1 MVARD
6 VRVSR
11 AEVLK
16 MISYQFSREQL
27 CKVLADTIEMYLEY
41 VDVRGMDPV
50 RGAMAAI
57 DETIQGL
64 EAEKELEN
72 LGEARAFNQ
81 LLI

>member
-1 MVARD
+1 M
-6 VRVSR
+6 
-11 AEVLK
+11 
-16 MISYQFSREQL
+16 
-27 CKVLADTIEMYLEY
+27 LADTIEMYLEY
-41 VDVRGMDPV
+41 VGGRGMDPV

>member
-1 MVARD
+1 
-6 VRVSR
+6 
-11 AEVLK
+11 

-27 CKVLADTIEMYLEY
+27 CKVLADTIETYLEY
-41 VDVRGMDPV
+41 VGGHDMDPV

>member
-1 MVARD
+1 
-6 VRVSR
+6 
-11 AEVLK
+11 

-41 VDVRGMDPV
+41 VGGRGMDPV

-64 EAEKELEN
+64 DAEKELVN

>member
-1 MVARD
+1 
-6 VRVSR
+6 
-11 AEVLK
+11 

-27 CKVLADTIEMYLEY
+27 CKVLADTIEMYLDY
-41 VDVRGMDPV
+41 VDGRGLTPV

-64 EAEKELEN
+64 DAGKELES
-72 LGEARAFNQ
+72 LGEVRTVNQ

>member
-1 MVARD
+1 
-6 VRVSR
+6 
-11 AEVLK
+11 

-41 VDVRGMDPV
+41 VDVHGLDPR

-64 EAEKELEN
+64 DAEKELEN
-72 LGEARAFNQ
+72 LGEARTVNQ

>member
-1 MVARD
+1 
-6 VRVSR
+6 
-11 AEVLK
+11 
-16 MISYQFSREQL
+16 MISYQFTREQL

-41 VDVRGMDPV
+41 VDGRSLTPR

-64 EAEKELEN
+64 DAEKELES
-72 LGEARAFNQ
+72 LGEVRTLNK

>member
-1 MVARD
+1 
-6 VRVSR
+6 
-11 AEVLK
+11 

-41 VDVRGMDPV
+41 VDGRGMDPV

-72 LGEARAFNQ
+72 LGEARVFNQ